1 MDNAERIL
9 SSRTELCRQMPVL
22 AANTEEEGGCGV
34 TGFIC
39 SIPVTGKNIFEPS
52 LQMHNRGNGKGG
64 GIGAVGFIPE
74 ALDVSRQVLDEDY
87 MFHIA
92 LLDSGVARELEDT
105 FIEPYFKIDKS
116 EKLATLGDHRSIGL
130 DVRPPDVM
138 RYFVRV
144 KDEVLDKFVAY
155 NRFAS
160 MGRRDAEDEF
170 VYQNSFKIN
179 KRYYAS
185 LGEKRAFVMSHGRN
199 MMILKIVGYAENV
212 VRYYK
217 LDDFKAHAWLA
228 HQRYPTRG
236 RVWHPG
242 GCHPFSALNEALVH
256 NGDFANYQ
264 SVLEYLKQRNYH
276 PLFLT
281 DTEEAALLLDLWSR
295 VYKYPL
301 EYLIEAMAPTS
312 EMDFDMLPAEKQ
324 ALYRAIQTHH
334 VFSSPD
340 GPWFFI
346 IARNDVRNDQFQLIG
361 ITDTGMLRPQVFAL
375 QEGEVQVGL
384 ICSEKQAIDAT
395 LISLERE
402 DPRFRPIADKYWN
415 ARGGSHTDGGAFIFS
430 LKDSGDGSG
439 NKRLI
444 CTDKFGKVIETARD
458 KVICNVTTE
467 LRETTP
473 EGEAVEESLRGLFE
487 ETDESFAA
495 ERIFAFVRDAMGEF
509 DAEGFRFAIA
519 TIKGESLKNA
529 SFRQTAITALTMLN
543 DRRYHT
549 GRIKRSS
556 VQHVLKINLE
566 EILDAMPMI
575 TEGAATQFSRIDFA
589 TRDAL
594 RAPQHDNQILIIDA
608 EHFEPE
614 GDNCDAVLIVKAYK
628 LGWRRFIVYK
638 YRGQRFMG
646 CGFGPAT
653 RGVRI
658 DVYGSSGDYL
668 ASGIDGMEI
677 YVHGNAQDQLG
688 QIMKDGKLVVFGDV
702 GQTFMY
708 GAKGGEAY
716 IMGNAAGRPLINAV
730 GKPRVVIN
738 GTALDYLAESFM
750 AGDPLNGGGFVVL
763 NGIGF
768 DDNDGSMREY
778 ESPYPG
784 SNIFSLASGGAI
796 YVRDP
801 HRKLVDEQL
810 NGGEFADV
818 TDADWK
824 LIQPYLEENE
834 RLFNI
839 SIDRLLTVDGMK
851 RAPGDA
857 YRKIKPKKVAAF
869 EREDGGL
876 TEWEGT
882 SGETARLLAARR
894 RRRRLADGQG
904 KAAPSESGGEEDDY
918 VPSIW
923 RV

>member
-1 MDNAERIL
+1 MDNAEKIL
-9 SSRTELCRQMPVL
+9 ESRTSLCSEVPPPVP
-22 AANTEEEGGCGV
+22 NTEEEGGCGV
-34 TGFIC
+34 TGFIS

-52 LQMHNRGNGKGG
+52 VQMHNRGNGKGG
-64 GIGAVGFIPE
+64 GVGAVGFIPE
-74 ALDVSRQVLDEDY
+74 ALGVSRRVLDEDY
-87 MFHIA
+87 MLHIA
-92 LLDSGVARELEDT
+92 LLDPDVARELEENYVKPFFRID
-105 FIEPYFKIDKS
+105 YF
-116 EKLATLGDHRSIGL
+116 EKLATLEDHRDIGL
-130 DVRPPDVM
+130 DVRPPDVL

-144 KDEVLDKFVAY
+144 KDDVLD
-155 NRFAS
+155 RFIRDNDFS
-160 MGRRDAEDEF
+160 TLERREAEDEF
-170 VYQNSFKIN
+170 VYRNSFRIN
-179 KRYYAS
+179 ARYYAS
-185 LGEKRAFVMSHGRN
+185 LGEKKAFVMSHGRN

-217 LDDFKAHAWLA
+217 LEDFKAHVWLA

-264 SVLEYLKQRNYH
+264 SVYEYLKQRNYL

-281 DTEEAALLLDLWSR
+281 DTEEAALLLDLWKR

-312 EMDFDMLPAEKQ
+312 EMDFDMLLPEKQ
-324 ALYRAIQTHH
+324 ALYKAIQTHH
-334 VFSSPD
+334 VHASPD

-346 IARNDVRNDQFQLIG
+346 IAGNDVVNNRFQLIG
-361 ITDTGMLRPQVFAL
+361 ITDTAMLRPQVFAL

-430 LKDSGDGSG
+430 LKNDGRE
-439 NKRLI
+439 NKELT
-444 CTDKFGKVIETARD
+444 CTDKFGRVIKTSGD
-458 KVICNVTTE
+458 NVICDAARPVIVTGACRAIDSDVAALFLLNE
-467 LRETTP
+467 AGRE
-473 EGEAVEESLRGLFE
+473 
-487 ETDESFAA
+487 
-495 ERIFAFVRDAMGEF
+495 IFGYVRDRMGEF
-509 DAEGFRFAIA
+509 DADRFRFAIEA
-519 TIKGESLKNA
+519 IARKALDGGEVTEK
-529 SFRQTAITALTMLN
+529 AIEALTLLT
-543 DRRYHT
+543 DRRYNT
-549 GRIKRSS
+549 GRIKRGS
-556 VQHVLKINLE
+556 VLHILKINLDKIFDAVGNIDGRGEARYCRIDFETRDRLRAPRNTE
-566 EILDAMPMI
+566 EILV
-575 TEGAATQFSRIDFA
+575 IDS
-589 TRDAL
+589 DK
-594 RAPQHDNQILIIDA
+594 
-608 EHFEPE
+608 FEPE
-614 GDNCDAVLIVKAYK
+614 GDDCCAVTIVAAYR

-638 YRGQRFMG
+638 CRGQRFTG

-653 RGVRI
+653 KGVRI

-677 YVHGNAQDQLG
+677 CVHGNAQDQLC
-688 QIMKDGKLVVFGDV
+688 QVMKDGKLVVFGDV

-750 AGDPLNGGGFVVL
+750 AGDPLEGGGFVIL

-768 DDNDGSMREY
+768 DDADGSIREY
-778 ESPYPG
+778 DSPYPG

-801 HRKLVDEQL
+801 RRRLVNEQL
-810 NGGEFADV
+810 NGGEYAEV

-824 LIQPYLEENE
+824 LILPYLEENE
-834 RLFNI
+834 KQFGI
-839 SIDRLLTVDGMK
+839 AVDDLLTVDGRK
-851 RAPGDA
+851 RNPGEV
-857 YRKIKPKKVAAF
+857 YRKIRPIAAV
-869 EREDGGL
+869 
-876 TEWEGT
+876 
-882 SGETARLLAARR
+882 
-894 RRRRLADGQG
+894 
-904 KAAPSESGGEEDDY
+904 KAMPVEDDDCNLKNCAA
-918 VPSIW
+918 
-923 RV
+923 

>member
-1 MDNAERIL
+1 MDNVERIL
-9 SSRTELCRQMPVL
+9 SSRTELCRQLPLL
-22 AANTEEEGGCGV
+22 APNTEEEGGCGV

-74 ALDVSRQVLDEDY
+74 ALGVSRQVLDEDY

-92 LLDSGVARELEDT
+92 LLDAGVADELENT
-105 FIEPYFKIDKS
+105 FIKPYFKIDKS
-116 EKLATLGDHRSIGL
+116 EKLATLDDYRSIGL
-130 DVRPPDVM
+130 EVRPPEVM

-144 KDEVLDKFVAY
+144 KDNVLDKFIAE
-155 NRFAS
+155 NHFTS
-160 MGRRDAEDEF
+160 LNRRDAEDEF
-170 VYQNSFKIN
+170 VYQNSFRIN

-185 LGEKRAFVMSHGRN
+185 LGEKKAFVMSHGRN

-264 SVLEYLKQRNYH
+264 AVLEYLKQRNYH

-312 EMDFDMLPAEKQ
+312 EMDFDMLPPQKQ
-324 ALYRAIQTHH
+324 ALYKAIQTHH
-334 VFSSPD
+334 VYSSPD

-346 IARNDVRNDQFQLIG
+346 IARNDVQNNQFQLIG
-361 ITDTGMLRPQVFAL
+361 ITDTAMLRPQVFAL
-375 QEGEVQVGL
+375 QEGEVQIGL

-395 LISLERE
+395 LSSLERE

-430 LKDSGDGSG
+430 LKDAGDGSG
-439 NKRLI
+439 KKRLI

-458 KVICNVTTE
+458 KVICDTSKKLKGTIVE
-467 LRETTP
+467 SK
-473 EGEAVEESLRGLFE
+473 AVEDIRRLFAE
-487 ETDESFAA
+487 ADGSSAA
-495 ERIFAFVRDAMGEF
+495 NNIFAYVRNAMGEF
-509 DAEGFRFAIA
+509 DANGFRLAIE
-519 TIKGESLKNA
+519 TIKEQALKNDT
-529 SFRQTAITALTMLN
+529 FKQTAIAALTLLN
-543 DRRYHT
+543 DRRYDT
-549 GRIKRSS
+549 GKVKRSS
-556 VQHVLKINLE
+556 VQHVLKIALD
-566 EILDAMPMI
+566 EILDATPMI
-575 TEGAATQFSRIDFA
+575 TGKSASQFSQIDFA
-589 TRDAL
+589 TRAGL
-594 RAPQHDNQILIIDA
+594 RAPQQNEQILVIDA
-608 EHFEPE
+608 GQFEPE
-614 GDNCDAVLIVKAYK
+614 GDNCDALIIVKAYK
-628 LGWRRFIVYK
+628 LGWRRFILYK
-638 YRGQRFMG
+638 CRGQRFTG
-646 CGFGPAT
+646 CGCGPAT
-653 RGVRI
+653 KNVRI

-677 YVHGNAQDQLG
+677 YVHSNAQDQLC
-688 QIMKDGKLVVFGDV
+688 QIMKRGKLVVFGDV

-750 AGDPLNGGGFVVL
+750 AGDPLNGGGFVIL

-768 DDNDGSMREY
+768 DDNDGSIREY

-801 HRKLVDEQL
+801 YRKLIDEQL
-810 NGGEFADV
+810 NGGEFAEI
-818 TDADWK
+818 TDGDWR
-824 LIQPYLEENE
+824 LIRPYLEENE
-834 RLFNI
+834 RLFDI
-839 SIDRLLTVDGMK
+839 TIDRLLTIDGSK
-851 RAPGDA
+851 KAPKDV
-857 YRKIKPKKVAAF
+857 YRKIRPKKTTPIVKDD
-869 EREDGGL
+869 DGL
-876 TEWEGT
+876 
-882 SGETARLLAARR
+882 
-894 RRRRLADGQG
+894 
-904 KAAPSESGGEEDDY
+904 SESLRPNEAL
-918 VPSIW
+918 VLSVN
-923 RV
+923 RSAVR